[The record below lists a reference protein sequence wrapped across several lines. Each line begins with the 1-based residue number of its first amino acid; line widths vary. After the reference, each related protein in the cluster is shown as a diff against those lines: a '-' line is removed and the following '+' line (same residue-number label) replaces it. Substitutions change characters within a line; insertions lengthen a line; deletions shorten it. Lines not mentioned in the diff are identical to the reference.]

1 MTFDLVSNK
10 DLADLTDLSDGDID
24 ISDCVLDFFFCIKN
38 KVILI
43 LFLMFLLGLLFSILS
58 IDF

>member
-24 ISDCVLDFFFCIKN
+24 ILDCVLDSFFCIKN

-43 LFLMFLLGLLFSILS
+43 LFLMFLLGLLLNILS